1 MTVDVGQPAPDF
13 SLPISGGGE
22 VSLAGLKGKKVI
34 VYFYPKADTPGCTKE
49 ACGFND
55 ALPDFGGANAEII
68 GISKDPVKKLD
79 KFRDKYGFNFTLASD
94 EPGAVVEGYGSWVE
108 KSMYGKK
115 YMGIDRSTFLIDET
129 GSIQQAWR
137 KVKVPGHVEQVL
149 EAAGSS

>member
-1 MTVDVGQPAPDF
+1 MTVEVGQPAPDF
-13 SLPISGGGE
+13 TLPKSGGGE
-22 VSLAGLKGKKVI
+22 VSLSALRGRKVI

-49 ACGFND
+49 SCGFND

-79 KFRDKYGFNFTLASD
+79 KFSDKYGFKFTLASD

-115 YMGIDRSTFLIDET
+115 YMGIDRSTFLIDEN
-129 GSIQQAWR
+129 GVVQGVWR
-137 KVKVPGHVEQVL
+137 KVKVKGHVDEVL
-149 EAAGSS
+149 KAAQGG